1 MVWTNLFCRPG
12 QFWHLV
18 LHWVRWLEN
27 SPIVLHACN
36 NICIGVWS
44 LVGSRGF
51 RSSLIC
57 SPKQKRC
64 PTSTFKVSNFI
75 ERKTFFSLSAPLCWW
90 VAFLPPN
97 CWPPPP
103 LNVWMTVTSAK
114 SFGPQTSTN
123 TFTAKSP
130 LTDWYSPP
138 PDSLLYFSPRKKLPL
153 RLHSDPVISMGL
165 NGFLKTWIVVEMPL
179 KV

>member
-1 MVWTNLFCRPG
+1 MVWINLFFVGLSSFGIWCC
-12 QFWHLV
+12 
-18 LHWVRWLEN
+18 
-27 SPIVLHACN
+27 SPTVLHACN
-36 NICIGVWS
+36 NNCIGVLS
-44 LVGSRGF
+44 LVGSKGF

-64 PTSTFKVSNFI
+64 PTSTFKLSNFI
-75 ERKTFFSLSAPLCWW
+75 ERKSLFSLSAPLCWW

-130 LTDWYSPP
+130 STDWYWVSITQ
-138 PDSLLYFSPRKKLPL
+138 LLAIFPATKIFVSIQAPL
-153 RLHSDPVISMGL
+153 FYL
-165 NGFLKTWIVVEMPL
+165 EMIRG
-179 KV
+179 

>member
-1 MVWTNLFCRPG
+1 MYSG
-12 QFWHLV
+12 S
-18 LHWVRWLEN
+18 VRWFGQIFFVGPASFGIWCCIGYAGLK
-27 SPIVLHACN
+27 IVLLYCMHAT
-36 NICIGVWS
+36 IFVLGFGLS
-44 LVGSRGF
+44 LFLGALGL
-51 RSSLIC
+51 SLIC

-130 LTDWYSPP
+130 STDWYWVSITQLLAIFPATKIFVSIHPP
-138 PDSLLYFSPRKKLPL
+138 LLTLERI
-153 RLHSDPVISMGL
+153 RG
-165 NGFLKTWIVVEMPL
+165 
-179 KV
+179 